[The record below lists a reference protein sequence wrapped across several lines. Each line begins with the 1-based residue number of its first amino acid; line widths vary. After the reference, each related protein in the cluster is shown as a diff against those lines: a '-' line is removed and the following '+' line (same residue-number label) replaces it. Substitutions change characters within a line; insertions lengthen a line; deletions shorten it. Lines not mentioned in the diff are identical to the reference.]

1 MATNYDVHQKLEAVE
16 RAIAICKRVAPSM
29 IAKGNITQG
38 QVSNL
43 LNTMKQVVFDYHSQV
58 LEMRKTTA
66 GGCSSLND
74 SARSDNFTSRSV
86 D

>member
-1 MATNYDVHQKLEAVE
+1 MIRNYDVHQKLEAVE
-16 RAIAICKRVAPSM
+16 RAISICKRVAPSL
-29 IAKGNITQG
+29 IAKGHLTQG

-43 LNTMKQVVFDYHSQV
+43 LNTMKQVVFEYHSQV
-58 LEMRKTTA
+58 LETRKSTA

-74 SARSDNFTSRSV
+74 AARSGNFTIHRV